1 MVMLRHLGVPFAIL
15 SLVFCWNTVGN
26 AFQCVSLQ
34 NIGAHQWRNELFASP
49 QHQDMGETLT
59 TPEVN
64 RRSALTCAAATM
76 TFLSTIP
83 AIADDALAPI
93 TNKVYMDVRISRS
106 DGTFYVRDDL
116 PDLPEN
122 RVFYGRLVFGL
133 YGTKAPTTVERFLSY
148 VTVAYNPLD
157 DNPLPS
163 YGRSTFRS
171 LEQATGKK
179 DSSILMCRYHFDSVS
194 VFVIRFVGRWLYS

>member
-1 MVMLRHLGVPFAIL
+1 MRMLRHLSVPFVIL
-15 SLVFCWNTVGN
+15 HLLFCWNTVGN
-26 AFQCVSLQ
+26 ALQCGSLQ
-34 NIGAHQWRNELFASP
+34 NIGTNVRRNELFASP
-49 QHQDMGETLT
+49 NHQNMNETLNR
-59 TPEVN
+59 PEVN
-64 RRSALTCAAATM
+64 RRSALAWGCAATTI
-76 TFLSTIP
+76 TFLSIMP
-83 AIADDALAPI
+83 AIASDALAPI

-171 LEQATGKK
+171 LEQATGMKPAG
-179 DSSILMCRYHFDSVS
+179 ILICCYHFDSVL
-194 VFVIRFVGRWLYS
+194 FFY